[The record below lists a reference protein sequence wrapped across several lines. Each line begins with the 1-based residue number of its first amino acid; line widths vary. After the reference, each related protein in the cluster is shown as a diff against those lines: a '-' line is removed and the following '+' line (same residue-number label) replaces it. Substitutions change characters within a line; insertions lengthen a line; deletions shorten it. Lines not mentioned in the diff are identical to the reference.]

1 MSARTLSLS
10 VMDMLLGALTDT
22 YEDGPRLWTARPSKR
37 ERRFAEEAKLV
48 LALMRAR
55 TAYAPHAEHAEHTLD
70 MLEHSRTHRDAMQA
84 MEDEAVASRAATL
97 RELGSSRQLS
107 RQDRALAL
115 AFFNTVAAPSPNRYL
130 RNAAFE
136 VARAESRHERAVER
150 ADEAFEAYRF
160 AIVDAVLYW
169 ARSHSRP
176 SAAGPRRRQ
185 PVRSTRTGPYG
196 AAVADARS

>member
-1 MSARTLSLS
+1 MRLTQNTLS
-10 VMDMLLGALTDT
+10 T
-22 YEDGPRLWTARPSKR
+22 RWTCSSIAAPIATRC
-37 ERRFAEEAKLV
+37 RRW
-48 LALMRAR
+48 R
-55 TAYAPHAEHAEHTLD
+55 TRRSAG
-70 MLEHSRTHRDAMQA
+70 
-84 MEDEAVASRAATL
+84 AATL